1 MPLGGCEEVSGRHK
15 GYGYGMICELFSSIL
30 SLGVTSNQCCTFSDK
45 TGICHGFMAIDPAI
59 FGDPEKIKQHFSDY
73 LEAVRESPKADGKD
87 RIYTHGEKEILAE
100 KDRRENG
107 IPVNDNT
114 MVELANL
121 CEYLKLDFASYF
133 KGYELPKDSKFF
145 SGNY

>member
-1 MPLGGCEEVSGRHK
+1 M
-15 GYGYGMICELFSSIL
+15 
-30 SLGVTSNQCCTFSDK
+30 
-45 TGICHGFMAIDPAI
+45 
-59 FGDPEKIKQHFSDY
+59 
-73 LEAVRESPKADGKD
+73 RESPKADGKD

-133 KGYELPKDSKFF
+133 KGQ
-145 SGNY
+145 